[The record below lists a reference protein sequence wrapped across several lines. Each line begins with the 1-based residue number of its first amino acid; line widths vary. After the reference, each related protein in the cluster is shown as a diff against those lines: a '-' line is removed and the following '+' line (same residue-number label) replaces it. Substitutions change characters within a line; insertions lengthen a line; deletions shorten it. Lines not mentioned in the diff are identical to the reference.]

1 MCLPHPGHDQPP
13 VLERLTQTF
22 DRVAA
27 ELGELVEEQDTVV
40 PEGSQMY
47 VDGLG

>member
-1 MCLPHPGHDQPP
+1 L
-13 VLERLTQTF
+13 LEQLTQTF

-40 PEGSQMY
+40 RECSRMY
-47 VDGLG
+47 LEARAL

>member
-1 MCLPHPGHDQPP
+1 VTT
-13 VLERLTQTF
+13 VLERLTHQTF

-40 PEGSQMY
+40 HQRP
-47 VDGLG
+47 